1 MGLRDLENAWD
12 LENNEASPLGTALMS
27 SELLNAVLNVQNKI

>member
-12 LENNEASPLGTALMS
+12 LENNEPSPLGTALMS
-27 SELLNAVLNVQNKI
+27 SELLNAVLNVQNKT